1 MSKPISKSDLVAAIA
16 EALGSDKKSATAAL
30 DAVCDTVSKTVAAGD
45 AVMLPNIGKLSV
57 RDRAARQVRSP
68 ATGAVI
74 DKPADKVVKF
84 TVAKHLKD
92 TVNGA

>member
-16 EALGSDKKSATAAL
+16 DALGSDKKSAGAAL
-30 DAVCDTVSKTVAAGD
+30 DAVCDTVSKSVAAGN
-45 AVMLPNIGKLSV
+45 AVMLPNIGKLSL

-68 ATGAVI
+68 ATGALI

-84 TVAKHLKD
+84 TVAKYLKD
-92 TVNGA
+92 KANSA

>member
-1 MSKPISKSDLVAAIA
+1 MNKPIAKSDLVAAIA
-16 EALGSDKKSATAAL
+16 TALGSDKTSAAAAL
-30 DAVCDTVSKTVAAGD
+30 DAVCDVVSKTVAGGD
-45 AVMLPNIGKLSV
+45 AVTLPNIGKLSV

-68 ATGAVI
+68 ATGATI

-92 TVNGA
+92 SVNGA